1 MNPNPIAFQLF
12 GQPIYWY
19 GILISIGVL
28 LGILLA
34 MRNARVF
41 GIEQDSLID
50 FALLA
55 IPLAII
61 GARLYYVVFKW
72 DLYRENLLDIINIRK
87 GGLAIYGGVIGGI
100 LAGVIFTKWKKLD
113 FWNLADICAPS
124 LILGQAIG
132 RWGNYINQEAFGPL
146 VKNPEWQWFPAAV
159 FIDAEQQWHLA
170 TFFYESAWNF
180 IVFFILMIYRKRR
193 KKAGEV
199 FLLYLI
205 LYALGRFFIEG
216 LRTDSLFLG
225 AGNIRVSQWLS
236 AILFAAGVGL
246 FVYRRMQSKRSP
258 SNLEEAVLNEDG
270 IVTSD
275 ESTLSFAAEQGDPS
289 EPGKDIH
296 LEEQEATVQQPSE
309 NQTTVSQYDTDLSSE
324 FDNEG

>member
-146 VKNPEWQWFPAAV
+146 V
-159 FIDAEQQWHLA
+159 
-170 TFFYESAWNF
+170 
-180 IVFFILMIYRKRR
+180 
-193 KKAGEV
+193 
-199 FLLYLI
+199 
-205 LYALGRFFIEG
+205 
-216 LRTDSLFLG
+216 
-225 AGNIRVSQWLS
+225 
-236 AILFAAGVGL
+236 
-246 FVYRRMQSKRSP
+246 
-258 SNLEEAVLNEDG
+258 
-270 IVTSD
+270 
-275 ESTLSFAAEQGDPS
+275 
-289 EPGKDIH
+289 
-296 LEEQEATVQQPSE
+296 
-309 NQTTVSQYDTDLSSE
+309 
-324 FDNEG
+324 